1 MSLKYNYGYIL
12 HLAKLYLFST
22 SSTTRGDYK
31 STYGFSLMQR
41 KPNYG
46 EAEWLFDIYMKY
58 TYPKVWKIIIIFRWE
73 IPGRLLNTVCKNLC
87 CTIQHSSLTFL
98 STMSVG
104 RKIQG
109 KKPWH
114 ATSVCFLKT
123 TTIFPPV
130 HSTVLLI
137 WKILLYRLLNP
148 SAFEFQW

>member
-1 MSLKYNYGYIL
+1 MSLKYNYAYIL
-12 HLAKLYLFST
+12 HLAKLYLFSA

-73 IPGRLLNTVCKNLC
+73 IPGRLLNTVCENLC

-109 KKPWH
+109 KKTLTCYFCVFFKDNHYFSPC
-114 ATSVCFLKT
+114 AF
-123 TTIFPPV
+123 
-130 HSTVLLI
+130 
-137 WKILLYRLLNP
+137 Y
-148 SAFEFQW
+148 SAFNLKNPFV